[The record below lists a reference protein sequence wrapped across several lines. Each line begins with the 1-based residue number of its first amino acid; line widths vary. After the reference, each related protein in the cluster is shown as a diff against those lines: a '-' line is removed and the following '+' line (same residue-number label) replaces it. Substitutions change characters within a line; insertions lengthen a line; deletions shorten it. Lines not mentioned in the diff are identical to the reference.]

1 MLNKNEI
8 IKELKNEDFIIR
20 NAIYEYVS
28 KMHLYEDRDINKSF
42 IEFIK
47 NNYKEIDYTTL
58 RYSKLN
64 KEIIE
69 TLIEINLKES
79 EEYIK
84 TAINNVLVNHY
95 DIIKD
100 LDYDFEE
107 MMKNNDSQNTKDKQ
121 NELLYRKIKH
131 FSNKAPKQLLDL
143 YIKNVEQ
150 YYLNE
155 EDTEN
160 TKIMRKAIGTALMRT
175 EEGHI
180 ELLSYLSPIVDEA
193 VQSQEN
199 YNEFIETHM
208 PYLAKLFCQS
218 ERQEYSKLILELY
231 LSDVYSEEDRHEIY
245 YYCSKISDSKYA
257 DMFIKK
263 IKEFNKEEKEDW
275 CYDIAEYLQFPEVDE
290 FLLKELKDTNNSEIR
305 ENIICVLAQR
315 FNKEVIPYGLEFF
328 EEGEYDT
335 DVYIKKSLYSLLV
348 LENKQDEIS
357 NRIIEDVRNDEIFY
371 SEPYQE
377 KMKAIAGILSEF
389 QKEKLK
395 DRPHIKT
402 YEMIRKIHNEITR
415 DMIKYLESGKFELK
429 IEYPEKNQQREA
441 EEVSYINSQ
450 FDTKTEMGVR
460 GIHNVTIY
468 KNAENMN
475 CITEEFIKNKR
486 YDEQEKNE
494 MLECML
500 NSEAGLFEILN
511 VDILEGKIYLRDVLT
526 NKKYCIIDIALSSN
540 MNNDKVYIYTRIVTY
555 NGISFGTGFSI
566 PFRKKDKFICEW
578 IQKNK
583 SEYTRKQEVTRM
595 LELYREYNR
604 NSKGAVMIIR
614 EF

>member
-275 CYDIAEYLQFPEVDE
+275 CYDIAE
-290 FLLKELKDTNNSEIR
+290 
-305 ENIICVLAQR
+305 
-315 FNKEVIPYGLEFF
+315 
-328 EEGEYDT
+328 
-335 DVYIKKSLYSLLV
+335 
-348 LENKQDEIS
+348 
-357 NRIIEDVRNDEIFY
+357 
-371 SEPYQE
+371 
-377 KMKAIAGILSEF
+377 
-389 QKEKLK
+389 
-395 DRPHIKT
+395 
-402 YEMIRKIHNEITR
+402 
-415 DMIKYLESGKFELK
+415 
-429 IEYPEKNQQREA
+429 
-441 EEVSYINSQ
+441 
-450 FDTKTEMGVR
+450 
-460 GIHNVTIY
+460 
-468 KNAENMN
+468 
-475 CITEEFIKNKR
+475 
-486 YDEQEKNE
+486 
-494 MLECML
+494 
-500 NSEAGLFEILN
+500 
-511 VDILEGKIYLRDVLT
+511 
-526 NKKYCIIDIALSSN
+526 
-540 MNNDKVYIYTRIVTY
+540 
-555 NGISFGTGFSI
+555 
-566 PFRKKDKFICEW
+566 
-578 IQKNK
+578 
-583 SEYTRKQEVTRM
+583 
-595 LELYREYNR
+595 
-604 NSKGAVMIIR
+604 
-614 EF
+614 